1 MTLEPL
7 QEESKVAGK
16 RKTRQINR
24 IKKLLDKVKRPHAF
38 NEEKLKLKSRT
49 QLTKTIDDL
58 REELKKQ

>member
-49 QLTKTIDDL
+49 QLKVIIHDL
-58 REELKKQ
+58 KEELLLQ